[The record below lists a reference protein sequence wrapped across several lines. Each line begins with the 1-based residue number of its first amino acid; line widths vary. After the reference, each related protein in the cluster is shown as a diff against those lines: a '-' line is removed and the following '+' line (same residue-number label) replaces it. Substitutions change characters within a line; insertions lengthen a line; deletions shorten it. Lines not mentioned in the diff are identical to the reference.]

1 MLEKTGEKRY
11 SLRRRGGGRGNGVG
25 KHNVIPR
32 EYEIPSRVVN
42 IYLK

>member
-1 MLEKTGEKRY
+1 MLFIEKRG
-11 SLRRRGGGRGNGVG
+11 RGRGNGVG

-32 EYEIPSRVVN
+32 EYESPSRVVN